1 MLGVIGNRF
10 SIGKETY
17 TPFSA
22 ELHYF
27 RIEKRYWSIC
37 FERIRKAGFRII
49 STAVPWN
56 IHQDNTKHVD
66 FAGFDDPR
74 KDLIVFLELA
84 REFGFKVILRP
95 GPMVF
100 GQLPYAGLPQAL
112 FTDIK
117 LYARDSS
124 GAEIKLPD
132 QNGVKGGYLPSY
144 LHRNFQFHL
153 RNYFKA
159 FIETTKNYVHP
170 RGPVFMV
177 ELDYETSFGHLL
189 NPGSADYNPD
199 VLAEFFPEFLCNR
212 YEDIKKLN
220 SAYKEKNKDFES
232 VEPPRKFDGLELN
245 DYPKVLDWFRFREY
259 VLNEYLSILEDVFTS
274 FTVEPLLFRSL
285 YFRPGD
291 ILPAFDLVPDDRSPF
306 LGTNIFPEGSYFDL
320 TNKARF
326 LKAEYG
332 FAFAASFS
340 SGAAASD
347 PERDE
352 AIAPINP
359 NVRRFYIAAGLAAG
373 LKGLNHYMFVDRDHW
388 YGAPLRQ
395 DGTVASTYDVVK
407 NFNIGIET
415 VDFDEITSEPK
426 VAILANRLY
435 YWMREA
441 KGKRDFQYF
450 ERLLNETTTGFCRD
464 LARLRLEYSIRENRD
479 YNNMNQ
485 FETVFV
491 PSGEVMAEKDQ
502 EAIIELAK
510 AGTTII
516 MCGLM
521 PKYNEHFKDCQV
533 LAKHFRIKTTV
544 GHQVVTVSHKA
555 GAFTGSFAGYAYGS
569 IRSTDESKVRI
580 LATADSKTVG
590 VCSTRFK
597 GSLYFFSFDIASG
610 GDHNKL
616 AYIESILG
624 VTGHK
629 SYLYCSDPSI
639 NLAFHMGGKKGL
651 LYVVA
656 PPPGQLSDGLE
667 AACKEVIIQADL
679 RQAGFAAAKIK
690 LTNILEDAEEVKP
703 IRITAKELRSGLVLP
718 VQFPDGMIFRVEK
731 G

>member
-17 TPFSA
+17 APFSA

-27 RIEKRYWSIC
+27 RIDKRYWSIC
-37 FERIRKAGFRII
+37 FERIRRAGFRII
-49 STAVPWN
+49 ATAVPWN

-66 FAGFDDPR
+66 FAGLDDTR

-100 GQLPYAGLPQAL
+100 GQIPYAGLPKAL

-117 LYARDSS
+117 LLARDNT

-132 QNGVKGGYLPSY
+132 QNGVEGGYVPSY

-189 NPGSADYNPD
+189 KPGSADYNPD
-199 VLAEFFPEFLCNR
+199 VLEEYYPEFLRDR
-212 YEDIKKLN
+212 YEEIKKLN
-220 SAYKEKNKDFES
+220 ASYKEKNKDFES
-232 VEPPRKFDGLELN
+232 VEPPRLFEDLELN
-245 DYPKVLDWFRFREY
+245 AYPKVLDWFRFREY
-259 VLNEYLSILEDVFTS
+259 MLNEYLSILEDIFTS

-285 YFRPGD
+285 YFKPGD
-291 ILPAFDLVPDDRSPF
+291 ILPAFDLVPEDRSPF
-306 LGTNIFPEGSYFDL
+306 LGTNVFPEGSYFDL

-332 FAFAASFS
+332 FAFATSFT

-347 PERDE
+347 PEREE
-352 AIAPINP
+352 AIAPIRP
-359 NVRRFYIAAGLAAG
+359 NVRRFYVAAGLAAG

-388 YGAPLRQ
+388 YGSPLRD
-395 DGTVASTYDVVK
+395 DGTVAGTYEVIK
-407 NFNIGIET
+407 NFNAGIET
-415 VDFDEITSEPK
+415 VEFDEMSSQPK
-426 VAILANRLY
+426 VVILANRLY
-435 YWMREA
+435 YWLREA
-441 KGKRDFQYF
+441 RGKKEFGYF
-450 ERLLNETTTGFCRD
+450 ERLLNETTSGFCRD
-464 LARLRLEYSIRENRD
+464 LARLRLEYGIRENRD
-479 YNNMNQ
+479 YDNMDHYDT
-485 FETVFV
+485 FFV
-491 PSGEVMAEKDQ
+491 PSGEVMAERDQ
-502 EAIIELAK
+502 EAIVEFAK
-510 AGTTII
+510 AGKTII

-521 PKYNEHFKDCQV
+521 PKYDEHFKDCQI
-533 LAKHFRIKTTV
+533 LAKHFRIKTSV
-544 GHQVVTVSHKA
+544 GNQVIMVTHK
-555 GAFTGSFAGYAYGS
+555 TGSFAGYAYGS
-569 IRSTDESKVRI
+569 IRTTDDSKVRK
-580 LATADSKTVG
+580 LASADSKSIG
-590 VCSTRFK
+590 VCSSRYK

-616 AYIESILG
+616 AFIESILET
-624 VTGHK
+624 TGHK
-629 SYLYCSDPSI
+629 SFLYCSDPSI
-639 NLAFHMGGKKGL
+639 NLTFHTGGKTGL

-667 AACKEVIIQADL
+667 AARKEVIIQADL
-679 RQAGFAAAKIK
+679 RQAGFSAAVLK
-690 LTNILEDAEEVKP
+690 LTNLLEDAEEVKP